1 MLFSEDSPLEASLR
15 IDLGGFSLLSVD
27 TAVVLVFEKEFP
39 SWIGLKEESGSL
51 EVWYSEEVE
60 YGEEDAG
67 EEFEEE
73 EERAG

>member
-1 MLFSEDSPLEASLR
+1 MLFGDNSPLEASLR

-27 TAVVLVFEKEFP
+27 KVVVLFEKEFP

-51 EVWYSEEVE
+51 EVRYSEELE
-60 YGEEDAG
+60 YAEEEAG
-67 EEFEEE
+67 DEFEEE